1 MEVGTKSSVRFSTF
15 SVDVKKTWSWFFPRN
30 PPRSTNCPCAM
41 QLCPSWRAC
50 NGTGD
55 PDTNSESSFIIH
67 FFRGAAMGLFES
79 FWWRPFSTC
88 SLHFSKYSP
97 PKIDKHVHSRKKKQS
112 VKKSKRITSH
122 SFFSAKLLPS
132 LLKNTRLRPQLVTHY
147 HQLMTRC
154 RRVGTVVG
162 CSHGTSISKPDS
174 FHRHLTYFKKHT
186 TKVGPSVNWP
196 KWWKSREIR
205 NSTAKNYSKCCIVQ
219 PFNTPV
225 SKFGVT
231 NIDSIWLAAPPD
243 FIRDTPGISFSTNR
257 LASTRGR

>member
-15 SVDVKKTWSWFFPRN
+15 SVNVKKTWSWFFPRN

-97 PKIDKHVHSRKKKQS
+97 PKIDKHVIPA
-112 VKKSKRITSH
+112 KKSNQWKNPNESPVTLSFQRSCYRVSWKTPDWDLSSLPITINSWH
-122 SFFSAKLLPS
+122 VAVALVPLLDAAMERAFPSQIPSVGTWHTSKNIPPKWVLPS
-132 LLKNTRLRPQLVTHY
+132 TGRN
-147 HQLMTRC
+147 
-154 RRVGTVVG
+154 GG
-162 CSHGTSISKPDS
+162 NHGKSGIQQQKII
-174 FHRHLTYFKKHT
+174 
-186 TKVGPSVNWP
+186 PSV
-196 KWWKSREIR
+196 
-205 NSTAKNYSKCCIVQ
+205 A
-219 PFNTPV
+219 
-225 SKFGVT
+225 
-231 NIDSIWLAAPPD
+231 
-243 FIRDTPGISFSTNR
+243 
-257 LASTRGR
+257 